1 MIDRIKSIQEYFGLT
16 PTQFADKIELNRSNL
31 THIYSGR
38 NHPSLDVAKKILNTF
53 PEINSDWLIM
63 GNGTMFKG
71 QADSVQYDLFSTV
84 ESQPKELE
92 GKKEE
97 FQPERVIEKKRQQQ
111 RKVENI
117 TSRESNNVGVESAAI
132 DLSHSQRDKKIEK
145 MIILYE
151 DGTFSI
157 YFPQ

>member
-1 MIDRIKSIQEYFGLT
+1 MIDRIKSIQEYFGFT

-38 NHPSLDVAKKILNTF
+38 NHPSLDVVKKILNTF

-71 QADSVQYDLFSTV
+71 QADSTQYDLFSTV
-84 ESQPKELE
+84 ENQPRELE

-97 FQPERVIEKKRQQQ
+97 KQPERTIEKKRQQE

-117 TSRESNNVGVESAAI
+117 TSRESNNIDVESAAI
-132 DLSHSQRDKKIEK
+132 ALSHSHRNKKIEK